1 MKIAGLAVVLGGW
14 LLAVGGLFIMSS
26 NVGRAVFA
34 CAGIAV
40 SLVGSLGIIN
50 SAHLSYAV
58 WKK

>member
-1 MKIAGLAVVLGGW
+1 MRIAGLVVIMGGW

-40 SLVGSLGIIN
+40 SLVGSLGILN
-50 SAHLSYAV
+50 SAHLATAI